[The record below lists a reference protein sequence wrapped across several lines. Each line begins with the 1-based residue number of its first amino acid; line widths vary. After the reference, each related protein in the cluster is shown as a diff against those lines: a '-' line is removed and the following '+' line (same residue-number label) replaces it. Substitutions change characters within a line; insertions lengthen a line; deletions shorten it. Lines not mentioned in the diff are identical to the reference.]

1 MYFVSGEDE
10 NPNGIGLLRKTLR
23 WLVRCNLRQAA
34 VVLLVTHNSP
44 VFLNGEV
51 LMLQRFC
58 PLQREKFKDDRV
70 LVTSMVCELQVYPV
84 VS

>member
-23 WLVRCNLRQAA
+23 WLVRCNLRQAV

-44 VFLNGEV
+44 VFSEWGIVDVAKIFAPFKENSLRTLNYLFG
-51 LMLQRFC
+51 
-58 PLQREKFKDDRV
+58 
-70 LVTSMVCELQVYPV
+70 
-84 VS
+84 

>member
-23 WLVRCNLRQAA
+23 WLVRCNLRQAV

-44 VFLNGEV
+44 VFSEWGIV
-51 LMLQRFC
+51 DVAKIFA
-58 PLQREKFKDDRV
+58 PFKENSLRT
-70 LVTSMVCELQVYPV
+70 LYYIIG
-84 VS
+84 